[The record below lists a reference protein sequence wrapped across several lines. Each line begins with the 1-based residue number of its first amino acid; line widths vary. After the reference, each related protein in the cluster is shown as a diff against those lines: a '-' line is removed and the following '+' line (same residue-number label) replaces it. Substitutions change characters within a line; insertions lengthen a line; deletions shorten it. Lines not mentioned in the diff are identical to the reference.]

1 MSEPSNPMRK
11 RKTFLQQAGLGLA
24 SALATTAMSTSDA
37 SAAGGTAPAPAATN
51 PDQALSL
58 LKEGNER
65 FVSGNSTCG
74 PLTARRMELTQ
85 GQSPFAIVLGCSDSR
100 VPIET
105 VFDQVPGNIFVVR
118 LAGNFADDN
127 GLGSMEYGV
136 AVLGASLI
144 LVLGHTSC
152 GAVDATV
159 KYVKDGT
166 AAPGHIQGIV
176 KALVPAAEDAK
187 GKPGDWVDNAI
198 AANVRANVAAI
209 PQRSTILSDA
219 VGSGKIRI
227 VGGVY
232 ELHSGK
238 VRWI

>member
-1 MSEPSNPMRK
+1 MRK
-11 RKTFLQQAGLGLA
+11 RGTFLRQAGLGIATALA
-24 SALATTAMSTSDA
+24 SASLPEETLAAGSGPA
-37 SAAGGTAPAPAATN
+37 SAASN

-58 LKEGNER
+58 LKAGNAR

-105 VFDQVPGNIFVVR
+105 VFDQVPGHVFVVR

-136 AVLGASLI
+136 AVLKASLI
-144 LVLGHTSC
+144 LVLGHEAC
-152 GAVDATV
+152 GAVDATM
-159 KYVKDGT
+159 KYVDAGT
-166 AAPGHIQGIV
+166 TQPGHIQGLIT
-176 KALVPAAEDAK
+176 AIAPAVQK
-187 GKPGDWVDNAI
+187 GESLDNAI
-198 AANVRANVAAI
+198 AANVKANVAAI
-209 PQRSTILSDA
+209 PERSEIIA
-219 VGSGKIRI
+219 AAIKSGQIHV

-232 ELHSGK
+232 ELHTGK
-238 VRWI
+238 VRFL